1 VRALKEKLPP
11 PRAFSV
17 AARPDAR
24 AHREFVEPA
33 SGRADWFDFRLS
45 AYHVRRRTIKV
56 FDCRSLTTLDPQVV
70 NVRRS
75 VVSSSGHR

>member
-1 VRALKEKLPP
+1 
-11 PRAFSV
+11 
-17 AARPDAR
+17 
-24 AHREFVEPA
+24 VEPA